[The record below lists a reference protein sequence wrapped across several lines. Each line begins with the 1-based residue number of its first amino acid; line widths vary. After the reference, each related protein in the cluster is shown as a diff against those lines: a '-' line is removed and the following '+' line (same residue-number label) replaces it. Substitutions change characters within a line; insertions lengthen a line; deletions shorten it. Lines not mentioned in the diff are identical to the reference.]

1 MGLLW
6 LSAASL
12 AIYYLFLL
20 LGRALRRHLL
30 LKQTC
35 VKDIDALGLTRTA
48 AQKIRGTAVICGGS
62 ISGLLAARV
71 CLDHFEDVVLVEAES
86 WLGSDDA
93 QRRDAWNQEHSRSRV
108 MQYHSFHAYPA
119 LVYHVYRKLFPYFDE
134 ECKISDV
141 RINPADFRLSTYGEW
156 QYVPYEE
163 YGGALP
169 SSTFVG
175 RVGLETLL
183 RRLILGGHHEHVR
196 QIIGTVTGVSRS
208 KSNKQYLDKVIVRTE
223 EGTQTLDAVI
233 VMDCTG
239 PASAGMKWLRR
250 EGFGVAESGKYPRGK
265 LPLEQLNI
273 KYDPRVYYST
283 LRFHVPPEVGAK
295 FPGLTTTWDRC
306 SSIYVCLTEAGIES
320 RAIYCQ
326 RIEGD
331 IVQLCAGAWGC
342 PDLPQTLDEFKEYT
356 KSLVVR
362 KPIPEWFLQ
371 ILDILD
377 EVKDTAI
384 CSKTQFLTANHIRYE
399 KATNLPANFVAAGDS
414 VMRVNPV
421 FGQGCMKAFIGAI
434 CLNTLLQNN
443 TRSIPSDF
451 SERFFKMQADK
462 TTPFW
467 DAAKSFDYGYP
478 TTVPMAGEALS
489 SGSLARWYMKQIF
502 ILAFTDKQAG
512 SAIFHYRH
520 FFAPSIDMM
529 QPKLVAKVLWQYIT
543 NVAAL
548 RVSS

>member
-1 MGLLW
+1 MRLLW
-6 LSAASL
+6 LSVAPFAL
-12 AIYYLFLL
+12 YYFLSL
-20 LGRALRRHLL
+20 LGRALRRHLF

-35 VKDIDALGLTRTA
+35 VKDIDALGLPRTA
-48 AQKIRGTAVICGGS
+48 QHKIRGTAVICGGS

-86 WLGSDDA
+86 WLGRDDA
-93 QRRDAWNQEHSRSRV
+93 QRRDAWNQEHNRSRV

-119 LVYHVYRKLFPYFDE
+119 LVYQVYRKLFPFFDE
-134 ECKISDV
+134 ECKASDV

-175 RVGLETLL
+175 RIGLETLL
-183 RRLILGGHHEHVR
+183 RRLVLGGRHEHVR
-196 QIIGTVTGVSRS
+196 QVIGTVIGVSRS
-208 KSNKQYLDKVIVRTE
+208 GSDKRYLDKVIVRTE
-223 EGTQTLDAVI
+223 EGSLTLDAVM

-239 PASAGMKWLRR
+239 PASGGMKWLRR
-250 EGFGVAESGKYPRGK
+250 EGFGVPESGEYPRGK
-265 LPLEQLNI
+265 LSLEEVNV
-273 KYDPRVYYST
+273 KYNPNVYYST
-283 LRFHVPPEVGAK
+283 LRFHVPPEVGKK
-295 FPGLTTTWDRC
+295 FPGLTTSWDRC
-306 SSIYVCLTEAGIES
+306 SSIYVCLTEAGVES
-320 RAIYCQ
+320 RALYCQ

-356 KSLVVR
+356 NSLVVR

-377 EVKDTAI
+377 EVKDTAE

-443 TRSIPSDF
+443 VQSIPSNF
-451 SERFFKMQADK
+451 SERFFEMQADK
-462 TTPFW
+462 TIPFW
-467 DAAKSFDYGYP
+467 DAAKAFDYGYS
-478 TTVPMAGEALS
+478 TTVPMAGETLS
-489 SGSLARWYMKQIF
+489 SGSLGRWTSKLDQQYS
-502 ILAFTDKQAG
+502 TAG
-512 SAIFHYRH
+512 IYL
-520 FFAPSIDMM
+520 PL
-529 QPKLVAKVLWQYIT
+529 QLT
-543 NVAAL
+543 
-548 RVSS
+548 